1 MTASHAHG
9 EPEWAEKFVP
19 LGAII
24 KHKPFQIRKR
34 LDAGAIRR
42 YREMTAAGMVA
53 PPIKVAL
60 IRGGHYLLDGW
71 HRMEAGALTTAGD
84 DVWALV
90 APMTDKQARWV
101 AADANT
107 GHGVPLKASEIRG
120 LFGAFIRSGQHKKAD
135 GTLMSYRELGA
146 ALGKP
151 HTTIRNWVERDFPA
165 LFRSL
170 AADGI
175 GNPSPGLPGSTRL
188 SLDDERIGQ
197 AHEAARTLQQ
207 IGDILTTA
215 EARGDL
221 MLILQ
226 GTLQALQDS
235 GKPIAYSDF

>member
-9 EPEWAEKFVP
+9 EPQWAEKYVP
-19 LGAII
+19 LGTII

-42 YREMTAAGMVA
+42 YREMTTAGMVA

-60 IRGGHYLLDGW
+60 IRGRHYLLDGW

-107 GHGVPLKASEIRG
+107 GHGVPLKAGEIRG
-120 LFGAFIRSGQHKKAD
+120 LFGAFIKSGRNKKAD

-151 HTTIRNWVERDFPA
+151 HTTIRNWVERDFPV

-175 GNPSPGLPGSTRL
+175 GNVSPAMPPSTWV

-207 IGDILTTA
+207 IGDVLTTA

-226 GTLQALQDS
+226 RTLRALQDS
-235 GKPIAYSDF
+235 GKPIAFSDF